1 MSDPESKGR
10 NRVAK
15 KIARMAARGKM
26 GEAKCADSRIPSFPL
41 FPLVSPPPSPP
52 SGGVSLRTATLPAG

>member
-1 MSDPESKGR
+1 MSDPEAKGR

-41 FPLVSPPPSPP
+41 SPPPPSPP